1 MTNLEKKKTSLSY
14 EKEKEIIE
22 LIKKVIVSYYP
33 IIDNRLDILM
43 SNPTPTLDI
52 CFNFF
57 EENGKQITQ
66 IYFLKGT
73 ETVRQGTLEEFIIN
87 GYVSPNLIIN
97 LIFFL
102 LKDHDII
109 RSLNHTQDNI
119 SVTFQVN
126 LTEQNMKGI
135 SCGLI
140 SLNLEYH
147 FCKDKEQEIN
157 KMLKNIFSTF
167 FFELKN
173 TPLYQR
179 ELEKYCDII
188 RTSLTKEEMIILLN
202 MLEKENLN
210 QLLHYLPNDLFL
222 TLYNNYKNDK
232 PEDTPQTRKRIP

>member
-1 MTNLEKKKTSLSY
+1 MTNLEKKKTSISY

-109 RSLNHTQDNI
+109 R
-119 SVTFQVN
+119 
-126 LTEQNMKGI
+126 
-135 SCGLI
+135 
-140 SLNLEYH
+140 
-147 FCKDKEQEIN
+147 
-157 KMLKNIFSTF
+157 
-167 FFELKN
+167 
-173 TPLYQR
+173 
-179 ELEKYCDII
+179 
-188 RTSLTKEEMIILLN
+188 
-202 MLEKENLN
+202 
-210 QLLHYLPNDLFL
+210 
-222 TLYNNYKNDK
+222 
-232 PEDTPQTRKRIP
+232 